1 MRIVVVGGSGLIG
14 DKVMTALHDAG
25 HQAVA
30 ASPAFGI
37 DAFTGEGLDEA
48 MAGAD
53 VVVDVSNAPDWKD
66 EKVLEF
72 FTTVTRNALKAGR
85 RAGARHHVALSVL
98 GCDRLPESG
107 YMRAK
112 VAQEELIRGA
122 KVPFT
127 IVHSTQFMEFM
138 ARVADAGAE
147 GDVVRVPDAH
157 VQPIAAVEVAG
168 FVAAVA
174 TEPPANG
181 VVEIAGPDA
190 FGFEDAIARVLAAR
204 SDRRRVVADTEARY
218 FGTAV
223 RGDVLLPGPQARIT
237 TLRLADWL
245 SGRASH
251 GVGYKE
257 RPHEDRGRRWQ
268 RAPREQGRPAV
279 GRGRA

>member
-53 VVVDVSNAPDWKD
+53 VVVDVSNAPAWED
-66 EKVLEF
+66 ENVMKF

-112 VAQEELIRGA
+112 VAQEELIRNAG
-122 KVPFT
+122 VPFA
-127 IVHSTQFMEFM
+127 IVHSTQFMQFLTRIAAPES
-138 ARVADAGAE
+138 
-147 GDVVRVPDAH
+147 DVVHAPDTR
-157 VQPIAAVEVAG
+157 VQPIAAVEVAR
-168 FVAAVA
+168 FVAAA
-174 TEPPANG
+174 TTEPPAQG
-181 VVEIAGPDA
+181 VVEIAGPEALA
-190 FGFEDAIARVLAAR
+190 FADAIARVLATR
-204 SDRRRVVADTEARY
+204 GDRRRVVPDPDARY
-218 FGTAV
+218 FGAVV
-223 RGDVLLPGPQARIT
+223 RGDALLPGPDARIT
-237 TLRLADWL
+237 SLRLADWL
-245 SGRASH
+245 S
-251 GVGYKE
+251 E
-257 RPHEDRGRRWQ
+257 RRGH
-268 RAPREQGRPAV
+268 AA
-279 GRGRA
+279 AA